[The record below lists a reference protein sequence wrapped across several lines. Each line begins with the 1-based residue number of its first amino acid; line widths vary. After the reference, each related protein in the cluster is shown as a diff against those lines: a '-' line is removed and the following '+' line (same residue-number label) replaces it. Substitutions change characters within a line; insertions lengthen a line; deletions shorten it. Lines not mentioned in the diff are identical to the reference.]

1 MTMLDDRARL
11 AVDAIERSVA
21 DQASAAGFVGFA
33 AAQRR
38 HAMWAGAGW
47 ALAGS
52 AAAAAVVVA
61 AVFAPTPEPDVA
73 TTLPEPVVTTQAPIT
88 ETTLTSTPEPEV
100 LPPPITDE
108 PTTTEAPATTAT
120 EATTTTLD
128 TTPPELAITS
138 PADGAHFEEKT
149 VTFSGSTEPGAT
161 VVAGGKW
168 EAPVNAEG
176 HWSIQL
182 VLSAGANGASFVATD
197 AAGNE
202 STARITVHLD
212 VPEEEPPPEKPP
224 PPEEGVAFTAF
235 NTYGSCEE
243 TPPYDVYHGTAD
255 PGTTV
260 TITSE
265 YGSGSVSANG
275 SGNWEKKVFFPE
287 APYGQTFVVTVKD
300 HNGKKK
306 QFEFVSWAGGEG

>member
-1 MTMLDDRARL
+1 MTMLDDRARF

-21 DQASAAGFVGFA
+21 DQASTAGFVGFA

-38 HAMWAGAGW
+38 HAMWVGAGW

-52 AAAAAVVVA
+52 TAAAAVVVA
-61 AVFAPTPEPDVA
+61 AMFTPTPEPDVA
-73 TTLPEPVVTTQAPIT
+73 TTLPEPLVTTQVPIT
-88 ETTLTSTPEPEV
+88 ETTLVPTPEPEV
-100 LPPPITDE
+100 LPPPVTE
-108 PTTTEAPATTAT
+108 EPTTTAVPTTTEAP
-120 EATTTTLD
+120 TTTLD
-128 TTPPELAITS
+128 ATPPELSITS

-149 VTFSGSTEPGAT
+149 VTFSGTTEPGAT

-176 HWSIQL
+176 QWSIQL

-212 VPEEEPPPEKPP
+212 VSEEEPPPEEPP

-243 TPPYDVYHGTAD
+243 TPPYDIYHGTAD

-275 SGNWEKKVFFPE
+275 SGDWEKKVFFPE

-300 HNGKKK
+300 HDGKKK
-306 QFEFVSWAGGEG
+306 QVEFVSWAGGEG

>member
-1 MTMLDDRARL
+1 M
-11 AVDAIERSVA
+11 
-21 DQASAAGFVGFA
+21 
-33 AAQRR
+33 
-38 HAMWAGAGW
+38 
-47 ALAGS
+47 
-52 AAAAAVVVA
+52 
-61 AVFAPTPEPDVA
+61 FAPSPDPDVA
-73 TTLPEPVVTTQAPIT
+73 TTLVEPTVVTTEAPVT
-88 ETTLTSTPEPEV
+88 ETTGVPTPEPQV
-100 LPPPITDE
+100 TVPPAIETTE
-108 PTTTEAPATTAT
+108 TTQAPTTTEAP
-120 EATTTTLD
+120 TTTLD
-128 TTPPELAITS
+128 TTAPGLTITS
-138 PADGAHFEEKT
+138 PEDDAHFEEKT
-149 VTFSGSTEPGAT
+149 VTFSGITEPGAT

-212 VPEEEPPPEKPP
+212 VPEEEPPPEEPP

-235 NTYGSCEE
+235 STYGSCEE
-243 TPPYDVYHGTAD
+243 TPPYDIYHGTAD

>member
-1 MTMLDDRARL
+1 MTMLDDRAQL

-21 DQASAAGFVGFA
+21 DQASATGFGGFA

-38 HAMWAGAGW
+38 QVMWAGAGW

-61 AVFAPTPEPDVA
+61 AVFSPTPDPDVA

-88 ETTLTSTPEPEV
+88 ETTLTPTPEPEV
-100 LPPPITDE
+100 LPPPITEE
-108 PTTTEAPATTAT
+108 PTTTEAPATT

-128 TTPPELAITS
+128 TAPPELAITS

-149 VTFSGSTEPGAT
+149 VTFSGTTEPGAT

-168 EAPVNAEG
+168 EASVDAEG

-182 VLSAGANGASFVATD
+182 VLSAGANGPSFVASD

-212 VPEEEPPPEKPP
+212 VPEEEPPPEEPP

-243 TPPYDVYHGTAD
+243 TPPYDIYHGTAD